1 MHPPTVK
8 IIIFIAFFSLL
19 GLVCTQTFWIREEI
33 NLAKAQYDHRVDNA
47 LTDILKELQD
57 FHNNQSRFLQWKST
71 DSLQKEGRDIFSVLD
86 TSVLEAL
93 VGKYVEYHQLNNDYY
108 YAVIKTLND
117 SVVYRSAHYPADRRT
132 SDPYKACLSRIWQ
145 DAYYHLAIYFPKKNI
160 QVVHTMW
167 AWLGLTALFLII
179 IAGSVAF
186 IVITYLKQKKLSE
199 MKNDFINNITHE
211 FKTPVSTIALASEI
225 LLKSEPLSDM
235 ERVRQ
240 YSKII
245 ADENERMRL
254 QIERVLEIAQQ
265 DYHEIIP
272 NLAEVDVHHII
283 TSVVTNQCIEKSN
296 KEINV
301 HYRLEASPSVINA
314 DVIFITAII
323 SNITE
328 NAIKYSANDPDLTI
342 ETRNSRNGIIISITD
357 KGIGM
362 SRDSLK
368 HIFDKFYRAHTGNI
382 HNAKGFGLGL
392 YYVKMMVQAH
402 GGNIHVTSE
411 VNKGSRFDVYIPG
424 NKNAFIKISQ

>member
-1 MHPPTVK
+1 MRPPTFK
-8 IIIFIAFFSLL
+8 TIIFIAFFSLL
-19 GLVCTQTFWIREEI
+19 GLVCTQTFWVREEI
-33 NLAKAQYDHRVDNA
+33 SLAKAQYDHRVDNA

-57 FHNNQSRFLQWKST
+57 FHNNQFRFRQWKST
-71 DSLQKEGRDIFSVLD
+71 DSLQKESRDILAVLD

-93 VGKYVEYHQLNNDYY
+93 VSKYVEYHQLNHDYY
-108 YAVIKTLND
+108 YAIIKTLND
-117 SVVYRSAHYPADRRT
+117 SVVYRSSHYPADGNT
-132 SDPYKACLSRIWQ
+132 SDPYKACLSKIWQ
-145 DAYYHLAIYFPKKNI
+145 DAYYHLAIYFPKKNSSVI
-160 QVVHTMW
+160 HTMW
-167 AWLGLTALFLII
+167 VWLSLTVLFLII
-179 IAGSVAF
+179 IAVSVAF
-186 IVITYLKQKKLSE
+186 IVITYLKQKKLAE

-225 LLKSEPLSDM
+225 LMKSEPVSVM

-272 NLAEVDVHHII
+272 DLAEVDVHKII
-283 TSVVTNQCIEKSN
+283 TSVVPNLYIEKSN
-296 KEINV
+296 HEINV
-301 HYRLEASPSVINA
+301 HYRLESSPSIIYA
-314 DVIFITAII
+314 DIMFITAII
-323 SNITE
+323 SNIAE
-328 NAIKYSANDPDLTI
+328 NAIKYSGSDPDLTI
-342 ETRNSRNGIIISITD
+342 ETRNDRNGIVISFTD

-382 HNAKGFGLGL
+382 HNVKGFGLGL

-411 VNKGSRFDVYIPG
+411 VNKGSRFDVYLPNNNVLMRKG
-424 NKNAFIKISQ
+424 Q